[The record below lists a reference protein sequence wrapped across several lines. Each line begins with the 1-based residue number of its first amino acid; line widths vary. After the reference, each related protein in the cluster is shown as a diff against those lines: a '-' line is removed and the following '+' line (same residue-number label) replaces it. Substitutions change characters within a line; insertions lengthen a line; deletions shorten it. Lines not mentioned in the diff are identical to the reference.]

1 MTCTESKGDE
11 EIQKIRARGGVSKRL
26 LKWFSFILVY
36 LKSPFQIQN
45 HWLPLFNIN
54 PKQQIELLC
63 YQE

>member
-1 MTCTESKGDE
+1 MCTESKGNE
-11 EIQKIRARGGVSKRL
+11 EIQKIRAGGGVSKRL

-36 LKSPFQIQN
+36 LTSPCQIQN

-54 PKQQIELLC
+54 AKQQIELLC